1 VVDPPADTPALHS
14 GLLAALRPRTRRTT
28 LVITP

>member
-14 GLLAALRPRTRRTT
+14 GLLAALTPRTRRTT
-28 LVITP
+28 LVVTP